1 VHAVAAGVDMV
12 LTAGLPR
19 EADRNSTAVYR
30 ALAQAAE
37 DKTLSRR
44 RIAEAYAHVLAL
56 KRG

>member
-1 VHAVAAGVDMV
+1 
-12 LTAGLPR
+12 
-19 EADRNSTAVYR
+19 VYR
-30 ALAQAAE
+30 ALAQAAK